1 MPQIKRCF
9 LLFEQVKKKKK
20 KKGKPGSDLK
30 NRMEKGKV

>member
-20 KKGKPGSDLK
+20 KGQPGSDLK

>member
-9 LLFEQVKKKKK
+9 LIFEQVKI
-20 KKGKPGSDLK
+20 KKGQPGSDLK